1 MSASTPMSATD
12 ARARLRRGDQGAGST
27 LVRALRL
34 SPELRLGLAG
44 TLALALLATAGRAVV
59 PLVIQQ
65 TIDRGLDQ
73 QGDGVDL
80 PYVIT
85 AVVIAAVAV
94 LVTAGV
100 SAWMNTRLATTV
112 EHALSNL
119 RVRAFGHIHDL
130 SMLHQ
135 ASEQRGA
142 MVSRVTSD
150 IDEVSRFMQFGGLS
164 LVTAIGQLTVTAIV
178 MLVLSWQLA
187 LVVAVLVVPF
197 AMAARWFQQR
207 LTVATVRVRQPSA
220 TMRVECTPRNRTSP
234 RIRIVICR
242 SP

>member
-112 EHALSNL
+112 ELTLGGYTSIADLRNALLEHA
-119 RVRAFGHIHDL
+119 
-130 SMLHQ
+130 
-135 ASEQRGA
+135 
-142 MVSRVTSD
+142 
-150 IDEVSRFMQFGGLS
+150 
-164 LVTAIGQLTVTAIV
+164 
-178 MLVLSWQLA
+178 
-187 LVVAVLVVPF
+187 
-197 AMAARWFQQR
+197 R
-207 LTVATVRVRQPSA
+207 L
-220 TMRVECTPRNRTSP
+220 
-234 RIRIVICR
+234 
-242 SP
+242 